1 MGKPYSDDLRERVV
15 AAIEAGHTR
24 AEGAE
29 LYNIALSTVGGF
41 IKRKRETGSVSADKF
56 GGDERFALEPHT
68 DRVKEL
74 VAEQPDSTLAELQ
87 ARLAKEKVKVSQ
99 SGISRFLHH
108 INLTFKKKSVHAAE
122 QDRPDVAAA
131 RKALRKEQPT
141 LDPKQLV
148 FIDETAATTKMTRL
162 YGRAPQGKRLVDKVP
177 HGHWKTTTFI
187 CGLRYDG
194 VTAPFVLDGPMD
206 GPHFLAYVEQILAP
220 TLKKGQIVFLDNVS
234 THKVDGVEEAI
245 EARGARA
252 VFLPAYSPDLNPI
265 EQLFARIKFVL
276 RKIAAYTHKNAAYTG
291 NGLCKAIASCLDEIS
306 RSECAAYLAHSGYGQ
321 PKRKT
326 L

>member
-1 MGKPYSDDLRERVV
+1 MGKPYSDDLRECVV

-24 AEGAE
+24 VKVAE

-41 IKRKRETGSVSADKF
+41 IKRKRETGSVSPDKF
-56 GGDERFALEPHT
+56 GGYKTFTLEPHT

-74 VAEQPDSTLAELQ
+74 VAQQPDSTLAELQ
-87 ARLAKEKVKVSQ
+87 VRLAKEKVKVSQ
-99 SGISRFLHH
+99 SGIYRFLHH
-108 INLTFKKKSVHAAE
+108 IHAAE

-131 RKALRKEQPT
+131 RKALRKEQLT
-141 LDPKQLV
+141 LDPKQLI

-187 CGLRYDG
+187 CGLRHDG

-206 GPHFLAYVEQILAP
+206 GLHFLAYVEQILAP
-220 TLKKGQIVFLDNVS
+220 TLKKGQIVFLDNVP

-245 EARGARA
+245 EARGARPI
-252 VFLPAYSPDLNPI
+252 FLPAYSPDLNPI
-265 EQLFARIKFVL
+265 EQLFARLKSFL
-276 RKIAAYTHKNAAYTG
+276 RIMKARTVEQ
-291 NGLCKAIASCLDEIS
+291 LWRAIASFLKGVSKE
-306 RSECAAYLAHSGYGQ
+306 ECKAYLAKSGY
-321 PKRKT
+321 T
-326 L
+326 

>member
-24 AEGAE
+24 VKVAK
-29 LYNIALSTVGGF
+29 LYNMALSTVGGI
-41 IKRKRETGSVSADKF
+41 IKRKRETGSVSPDKF
-56 GGDERFALEPHT
+56 GGYKTFTLEPHT

-74 VAEQPDSTLAELQ
+74 VAEQPDITLAEIQ
-87 ARLAKEKVKVSQ
+87 VRLAKEKVKVSQ
-99 SGISRFLHH
+99 SGIFRFLRH
-108 INLTFKKKSVHAAE
+108 INLTFKKKSLHAAE

-131 RKALRKEQPT
+131 RKALRKEQKI

-187 CGLRYDG
+187 CALRYDG
-194 VTAPFVLDGPMD
+194 VTAPFMLDGPMD

-245 EARGARA
+245 AARGACA
-252 VFLPAYSPDLNPI
+252 IFLPAYSPDLNPI
-265 EQLFARIKFVL
+265 EQLFARLKSFL
-276 RKIAAYTHKNAAYTG
+276 RKMKARTVEQ
-291 NGLCKAIASCLDEIS
+291 LWRAIASFLKGVSKE
-306 RSECAAYLAHSGYGQ
+306 ECKAYLANSGY
-321 PKRKT
+321 T
-326 L
+326 

>member
-24 AEGAE
+24 VKVAK
-29 LYNIALSTVGGF
+29 LYNMALSTVGGI
-41 IKRKRETGSVSADKF
+41 IKRKRETGSVSPDKF
-56 GGDERFALEPHT
+56 GGYKTFTLEPHT

-74 VAEQPDSTLAELQ
+74 VAEQPDITLAEIQ
-87 ARLAKEKVKVSQ
+87 VRLAKEKVKVSQ
-99 SGISRFLHH
+99 SGIFRFLRH
-108 INLTFKKKSVHAAE
+108 INLTFKKKST
-122 QDRPDVAAA
+122 R
-131 RKALRKEQPT
+131 RRTRKEQKI

-187 CGLRYDG
+187 CALRYDG
-194 VTAPFVLDGPMD
+194 VTAPFMLDGPMD

-245 EARGARA
+245 AARGACA
-252 VFLPAYSPDLNPI
+252 IFLPAYSPDLNPI
-265 EQLFARIKFVL
+265 EQLFARLKSFL
-276 RKIAAYTHKNAAYTG
+276 RKMKARTVEQ
-291 NGLCKAIASCLDEIS
+291 LWRAIASFLKGVSKE
-306 RSECAAYLAHSGYGQ
+306 ECKAYLANSGY
-321 PKRKT
+321 T
-326 L
+326 

>member
-24 AEGAE
+24 EEVAE
-29 LYNIALSTVGGF
+29 LYNMALSTVGGF
-41 IKRKRETGSVSADKF
+41 IKRKRETGSVSPDKF
-56 GGDERFALEPHT
+56 GGYKAFSLKPHT
-68 DRVKEL
+68 DLVKEL
-74 VAEQPDSTLAELQ
+74 VAEQPDSTLAELRS
-87 ARLAKEKVKVSQ
+87 RLAKEKVKVSQ
-99 SGISRFLHH
+99 SAISRFLHH

-148 FIDETAATTKMTRL
+148 FIDETAATTKLTRL

-245 EARGARA
+245 KARGARA
-252 VFLPAYSPDLNPI
+252 LFLPPYSPDLNPI
-265 EQLFARIKFVL
+265 EQLFAKLKSFL
-276 RKIAAYTHKNAAYTG
+276 RKMKARTVEKLWSAISSFLKEVSKDE
-291 NGLCKAIASCLDEIS
+291 CK
-306 RSECAAYLAHSGYGQ
+306 AYLANAGYA
-321 PKRKT
+321 
-326 L
+326 

>member
-15 AAIEAGHTR
+15 AAIESGDTR
-24 AEGAE
+24 EEVAE
-29 LYNIALSTVGGF
+29 LYNMALSTVGGF
-41 IKRKRETGSVSADKF
+41 IKRKRETGSVSPDKF
-56 GGDERFALEPHT
+56 GGYKTFSLEPHT
-68 DRVKEL
+68 DLVKEL
-74 VAEQPDSTLAELQ
+74 VAEQPDRTLAELRD
-87 ARLAKEKVKVSQ
+87 RLAKEQVMVSQ
-99 SGISRFLHH
+99 SAISRFLHH

-131 RKALRKEQPT
+131 RRALRKEQPT
-141 LDPKQLV
+141 LDPKKLV

-206 GPHFLAYVEQILAP
+206 GLHFLAYVEQILAP

-234 THKVDGVEEAI
+234 THKVGGVEEAI
-245 EARGARA
+245 KARGACA
-252 VFLPAYSPDLNPI
+252 VFLPARSPALKRI
-265 EQLFARIKFVL
+265 ENLFARLAAFL
-276 RKIAAYTHKNAAYTG
+276 RKM
-291 NGLCKAIASCLDEIS
+291 KARTVEKLW
-306 RSECAAYLAHSGYGQ
+306 
-321 PKRKT
+321 
-326 L
+326 

>member
-1 MGKPYSDDLRERVV
+1 
-15 AAIEAGHTR
+15 
-24 AEGAE
+24 
-29 LYNIALSTVGGF
+29 
-41 IKRKRETGSVSADKF
+41 
-56 GGDERFALEPHT
+56 
-68 DRVKEL
+68 
-74 VAEQPDSTLAELQ
+74 
-87 ARLAKEKVKVSQ
+87 
-99 SGISRFLHH
+99 
-108 INLTFKKKSVHAAE
+108 
-122 QDRPDVAAA
+122 
-131 RKALRKEQPT
+131 LRKEQKI

-234 THKVDGVEEAI
+234 THQVDGVEEAI
-245 EARGARA
+245 AARGACA

-265 EQLFARIKFVL
+265 EQLFARLKSFL
-276 RKIAAYTHKNAAYTG
+276 RKMKARTVEQ
-291 NGLCKAIASCLDEIS
+291 LWRAIASFLKGVSKE
-306 RSECAAYLAHSGYGQ
+306 ECKAYLANSGY
-321 PKRKT
+321 T
-326 L
+326 

>member
-15 AAIEAGHTR
+15 AAIESGDTR
-24 AEGAE
+24 EEVAE
-29 LYNIALSTVGGF
+29 LYNMALSTVGGF
-41 IKRKRETGSVSADKF
+41 IKRKRETGSVSQDKF
-56 GGDERFALEPHT
+56 GGYKTFSLEPHT
-68 DRVKEL
+68 DLVKEL
-74 VAEQPDSTLAELQ
+74 VAEQPDRTLAELRD
-87 ARLAKEKVKVSQ
+87 RLAKEQGTGSQ
-99 SGISRFLHH
+99 SASSRFLPPL
-108 INLTFKKKSVHAAE
+108 NLTFKKKSVHAAE

-131 RKALRKEQPT
+131 RRALRKQQQT
-141 LDPKQLV
+141 LDPKKLV

-162 YGRAPQGKRLVDKVP
+162 YGRAPQGKRLVDKLP

-265 EQLFARIKFVL
+265 EQLFARLKSFL
-276 RKIAAYTHKNAAYTG
+276 RKMKARTVETLWRAISSFLKEVSKDE
-291 NGLCKAIASCLDEIS
+291 CK
-306 RSECAAYLAHSGYGQ
+306 AYLANSGYTQ
-321 PKRKT
+321 PNREM

>member
-1 MGKPYSDDLRERVV
+1 MGKPYSNDLRERVV

-24 AEGAE
+24 VEVAE
-29 LYNIALSTVGGF
+29 LYNMALSTVGGF
-41 IKRKRETGSVSADKF
+41 IKRKRETGSVGPDKF
-56 GGDERFALEPHT
+56 GGYKTFALEHHT
-68 DRVKEL
+68 ARVKEL

-87 ARLAKEKVKVSQ
+87 VRLAKENVNVSQ
-99 SGISRFLHH
+99 SAISRFLHH
-108 INLTFKKKSVHAAE
+108 INMTFKKKSIHAAE

-131 RKALRKEQPT
+131 RKALRKEQLI

-148 FIDETAATTKMTRL
+148 FIDETGATTKMTRL

-187 CGLRYDG
+187 CGLHYDG
-194 VTAPFVLDGPMD
+194 ITAPFVLDGPMD

-265 EQLFARIKFVL
+265 EQLFARLKSFL
-276 RKIAAYTHKNAAYTG
+276 RKMKARTVEE
-291 NGLCKAIASCLDEIS
+291 LWRAIASFLKGVSKE
-306 RSECAAYLAHSGYGQ
+306 ECHAYLANSGY
-321 PKRKT
+321 T
-326 L
+326 

>member
-1 MGKPYSDDLRERVV
+1 MGKPYSDDLRQRVIV
-15 AAIEAGHTR
+15 AIEAGHTR
-24 AEGAE
+24 AEVAE
-29 LYNIALSTVGGF
+29 LFNLALSTVGGF
-41 IKRKRETGSVSADKF
+41 IRRKRDTGSVSPEKF
-56 GGDERFALEPHT
+56 GGYKTFLLEPHT
-68 DRVKEL
+68 DVVKEL

-87 ARLAKEKVKVSQ
+87 ARLAKEKVAVSQ

-108 INLTFKKKSVHAAE
+108 INLTFKKKSLHAAE

-131 RKALRKEQPT
+131 RTALRKEQST

-187 CGLRYDG
+187 CGTRYEG
-194 VTAPFVLDGPMD
+194 GTPPFVLDGPMD

-220 TLKKGQIVFLDNVS
+220 TLEKGQIVFLDNVS

-252 VFLPAYSPDLNPI
+252 GFLPAYSPDLNPI
-265 EQLFARIKFVL
+265 EQLFARLKSYL
-276 RKIAAYTHKNAAYTG
+276 RKMKARTVEE
-291 NGLCKAIASCLDEIS
+291 LWRAIATFLKGVSKE
-306 RSECAAYLAHSGYGQ
+306 ECHAYLANSGY
-321 PKRKT
+321 T
-326 L
+326 

>member
-24 AEGAE
+24 VKVAQ
-29 LYNIALSTVGGF
+29 LYNMALSTVGGI
-41 IKRKRETGSVSADKF
+41 IKRKRETGSVSPDKF
-56 GGDERFALEPHT
+56 GGYKTFTLEPHK

-87 ARLAKEKVKVSQ
+87 VRLAKEKVKVSQ
-99 SGISRFLHH
+99 SGISRFLRH
-108 INLTFKKKSVHAAE
+108 INLTFKKSLHAAE

-131 RKALRKEQPT
+131 RKALRKEQKI

-194 VTAPFVLDGPMD
+194 VTAPFMLDGPMN

-220 TLKKGQIVFLDNVS
+220 NFEEGTDRLSGQCFHSQGRRCRRSNRGERRMRRFPAGLQSGSKSHRTTLRKAQIVLTQN
-234 THKVDGVEEAI
+234 E
-245 EARGARA
+245 GA
-252 VFLPAYSPDLNPI
+252 
-265 EQLFARIKFVL
+265 
-276 RKIAAYTHKNAAYTG
+276 H
-291 NGLCKAIASCLDEIS
+291 C
-306 RSECAAYLAHSGYGQ
+306 
-321 PKRKT
+321 
-326 L
+326 

>member
-24 AEGAE
+24 EEVAKR
-29 LYNIALSTVGGF
+29 YNMALSTVGGF
-41 IKRKRETGSVSADKF
+41 IKRKRETGSVSPDKF
-56 GGDERFALEPHT
+56 GGYKTFTLEPHT

-87 ARLAKEKVKVSQ
+87 VRLAKEKVKVSQ

-108 INLTFKKKSVHAAE
+108 INLTFKKSVRAAE

-131 RKALRKEQPT
+131 RKALRKEQLN

-187 CGLRYDG
+187 FGLRYDG
-194 VTAPFVLDGPMD
+194 IMAPFVLDGPMD
-206 GPHFLAYVEQILAP
+206 GPHFFALVEKNLSP
-220 TLKKGQIVFLDNVS
+220 TFKKGQIGFLGKFF
-234 THKVDGVEEAI
+234 TQKVDGVEEAI

-252 VFLPAYSPDLNPI
+252 IFLPAYSPDLNPI
-265 EQLFARIKFVL
+265 EQLFARLKSFL
-276 RKIAAYTHKNAAYTG
+276 RKMKARTVEQ
-291 NGLCKAIASCLDEIS
+291 LWRAIASFLKGVSKE
-306 RSECAAYLAHSGYGQ
+306 ECKAYLANSGY
-321 PKRKT
+321 T
-326 L
+326 

>member
-15 AAIEAGHTR
+15 AAIDSGHTR
-24 AEGAE
+24 VEVAE

-41 IKRKRETGSVSADKF
+41 LKRKRETGSVSPDKF
-56 GGDERFALEPHT
+56 GGYKTFTLEPHA
-68 DRVKEL
+68 DRVRKL

-108 INLTFKKKSVHAAE
+108 INLTFKKSLHAAE
-122 QDRPDVAAA
+122 QDRPDVATA
-131 RKALRKEQPT
+131 REALRKEQKT
-141 LDPKQLV
+141 LDPKRLV
-148 FIDETAATTKMTRL
+148 FIDETATTKMTRL

-187 CGLRYDG
+187 CALRYDG
-194 VTAPFVLDGPMD
+194 VTAPFMLDGPMD

-220 TLKKGQIVFLDNVS
+220 TLKEGQIVFLDNVS

-245 EARGARA
+245 AARGACA

-265 EQLFARIKFVL
+265 EQLFARLKSLL
-276 RKIAAYTHKNAAYTG
+276 RKMKARTVEQ
-291 NGLCKAIASCLDEIS
+291 LWRAIASFLKGVSKE
-306 RSECAAYLAHSGYGQ
+306 ECKAYLANSGY
-321 PKRKT
+321 T
-326 L
+326 